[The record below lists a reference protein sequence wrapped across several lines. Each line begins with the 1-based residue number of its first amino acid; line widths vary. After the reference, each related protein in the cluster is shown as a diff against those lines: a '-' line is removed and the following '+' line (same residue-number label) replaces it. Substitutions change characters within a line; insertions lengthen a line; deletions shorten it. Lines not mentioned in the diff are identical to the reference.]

1 MIYPRKSNFTPL
13 DAKVLFI
20 YITIILLIGV
30 LAGRKQ
36 KDTKSYFLG
45 DGKISWVMIS
55 FSIVATETSVLTFL
69 SIPGVAYLTNL
80 GFLQVAI
87 GYIIGRIVVAWLF
100 LPRYYEEG
108 IQSTYQFIG
117 NKWGVGFQR
126 FVSTVFLIM
135 RVLADGV
142 RLFMTAIPL
151 TLITG
156 WTFNF
161 SILVIGLVT
170 LIYTLIGGIR
180 SVIYTDTFQF
190 ILYIL
195 RN

>member
-1 MIYPRKSNFTPL
+1 
-13 DAKVLFI
+13 
-20 YITIILLIGV
+20 
-30 LAGRKQ
+30 
-36 KDTKSYFLG
+36 
-45 DGKISWVMIS
+45 MIS
-55 FSIVATETSVLTFL
+55 FSVVATETSVLTFL
-69 SIPGVAYLTNL
+69 SIPGVAYITNF

-87 GYIIGRIVVAWLF
+87 GYIIGRIVVAWFF
-100 LPRYYEEG
+100 LPRYYSEG

-126 FVSTVFLIM
+126 FVSSVFLIM

-156 WTFNF
+156 WSFNF

-190 ILYIL
+190 ILYIF
-195 RN
+195 